1 VRRGAQLVSI
11 GGLCCRTILT
21 WHHMAKYLQLF
32 FPETTEPFENNFIS
46 WNAPWMILYKLL
58 FFVSLQDGC
67 HHRTLINILILVE
80 YRRKNFV
87 TNYIPVLCPN
97 CVLIPR

>member
-11 GGLCCRTILT
+11 GGLCHRTILT

-58 FFVSLQDGC
+58 FFCVIARWLPPQDIDK
-67 HHRTLINILILVE
+67 HIDPSRI
-80 YRRKNFV
+80 
-87 TNYIPVLCPN
+87 
-97 CVLIPR
+97 